1 MDTLLLDTRTWD
13 LVLDIN
19 GNLAVASNPYS
30 VTQDVASA
38 CRTFLGELWYNTTVG
53 IPYFEQVLGHQP
65 PLSILK
71 SLLVDAAKT
80 VPGCSNPVVFISSFS
95 GREIAGQI
103 QFTDSTGQTQVA
115 GF

>member
-1 MDTLLLDTRTWD
+1 MDTLLLDTGTWD

-38 CRTFLGELWYNTTVG
+38 CRTFLGELWYDTTIG
-53 IPYFEQVLGHQP
+53 IPYFEQILGHQP
-65 PLSILK
+65 PLAILK
-71 SLLVDAAKT
+71 SLLVNAAKT
-80 VPGCSNPVVFISSFS
+80 VPGCNNPVVFILAFE
-95 GREIAGQI
+95 GRSVSGQI
-103 QFTDSTGQTQVA
+103 QFTDGTGQTQVT

>member
-1 MDTLLLDTRTWD
+1 MNTLLLSTTTWD

-19 GNLAVASNPYS
+19 NNLAIATDPYS
-30 VTQDVASA
+30 VVQDVASA
-38 CRTFLGELWYNTTVG
+38 CRTFLGEEYYDTTVG

-71 SLLVDAAKT
+71 ALLVNAANT
-80 VPGCSNPVVFISSFS
+80 VPGCNNPVVFISSFTNRAIS
-95 GREIAGQI
+95 GQV
-103 QFTDSTGQTQVA
+103 QFTDSNGATQVA

>member
-1 MDTLLLDTRTWD
+1 MDTLLLATDTWD

-19 GNLAVASNPYS
+19 GNLAVATDPYS

-38 CRTFLGELWYNTTVG
+38 CRTFLGEEWYDTTTG
-53 IPYFEQVLGHQP
+53 IPYFEQVLGHRP

-71 SLLVDAAKT
+71 ALLVTAAKT
-80 VPGCSNPVVFISSFS
+80 VPGCNNPVVFISSFA
-95 GREIAGQI
+95 GRTIAGQVK
-103 QFTDSTGQTQVA
+103 FTDGNGQTQVA